1 MSTVLAELY
10 DLDKAELRDCWK
22 LAYDSAPPPRLGC
35 DTMMLA
41 LGWRVQAKANGGFNR
56 DTRGNLARLIAN
68 MKAGRG
74 ITSGGPS
81 IQPRLTPG
89 TSLVREWH
97 GAIHQVQVLD
107 KGYVWNDKVWN
118 SLSAIAR
125 EITGARWNGPAFF
138 GLRSK
143 RIPGKKEQAYGTE
156 EPVIGIQGRSV
167 VGGAP
172 S

>member
-1 MSTVLAELY
+1 MTGALAELG
-10 DLDKAELRDCWK
+10 DLGKAELRHCWQ
-22 LAYDSAPPPRLGC
+22 LAFGSYPPPRLSQ
-35 DTMMLA
+35 DMLLLA
-41 LGWRVQAKANGGFNR
+41 LGWKVQTKVNGGFNR
-56 DTRGNLARLIAN
+56 ETRESLAKMIAN
-68 MKAGRG
+68 LKAGRDLM
-74 ITSGGPS
+74 SGNASIRPS
-81 IQPRLTPG
+81 LTPG

-97 GAIHQVQVLD
+97 GTLYQVQVLD

-143 RIPGKKEQAYGTE
+143 RVSGEKKQN
-156 EPVIGIQGRSV
+156 SV
-167 VGGAP
+167 RIVSAVSSGVP

>member
-1 MSTVLAELY
+1 MTGVFAEL
-10 DLDKAELRDCWK
+10 DLLEKSELRHHWK
-22 LAYDSAPPPRLGC
+22 KAFGSAAPPRLSQE
-35 DTMMLA
+35 MLLLA
-41 LGWRVQAKANGGFNR
+41 LGWRAHAKVNGGFNR
-56 DTRGNLARLIAN
+56 ETRESLAKTIAN
-68 MKAGRG
+68 MKAGRDLM
-74 ITSGGPS
+74 SGAASVRPS
-81 IQPRLTPG
+81 LTPV

-97 GAIHQVQVLD
+97 GTLHQVQVLD

-143 RIPGKKEQAYGTE
+143 RVSGEKEQSSDHIVSAARFG
-156 EPVIGIQGRSV
+156 V
-167 VGGAP
+167 P

>member
-1 MSTVLAELY
+1 
-10 DLDKAELRDCWK
+10 
-22 LAYDSAPPPRLGC
+22 
-35 DTMMLA
+35 MMLA
-41 LGWRVQAKANGGFNR
+41 LGWRAQAKVDGGFNR
-56 DTRGNLARLIAN
+56 QTRESLARLTAN

-74 ITSGGPS
+74 LMSGTASVQPS
-81 IQPRLTPG
+81 LTPG

-97 GAIHQVQVLD
+97 GTLHQVQVLD
-107 KGYVWNDKVWN
+107 KGFVWNDKVWN

-143 RIPGKKEQAYGTE
+143 RLSNQKEQASNDDGSSAGLGA
-156 EPVIGIQGRSV
+156 PVIGIIGRSV
-167 VGGAP
+167 VGGGVP